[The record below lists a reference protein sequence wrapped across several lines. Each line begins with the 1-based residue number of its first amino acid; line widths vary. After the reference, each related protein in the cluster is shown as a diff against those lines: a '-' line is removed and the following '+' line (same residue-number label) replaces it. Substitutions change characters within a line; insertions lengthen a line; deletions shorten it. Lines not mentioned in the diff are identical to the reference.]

1 MEEYYKKIHEIFER
15 LDILGGVRYKL
26 KQIGMMKMCKRIYKN
41 ETSYQGDIPFYKIG
55 TLGGFAD
62 SYITREKFLEYKE
75 KYPFPKKGEI
85 LISASGTI
93 GKTFVYNGEDAY
105 YQDSNIVWLDHD
117 ESVVSNKYLEKIL
130 PYVKWK
136 SSEGST
142 IKRVYGKDFDE
153 TEIPVY
159 ANQEDIIAKINE
171 LENNIEKEKEKIIVI
186 EEKKTM
192 IIRKYLN

>member
-1 MEEYYKKIHEIFER
+1 M
-15 LDILGGVRYKL
+15 
-26 KQIGMMKMCKRIYKN
+26 
-41 ETSYQGDIPFYKIG
+41 
-55 TLGGFAD
+55 
-62 SYITREKFLEYKE
+62 
-75 KYPFPKKGEI
+75 
-85 LISASGTI
+85 
-93 GKTFVYNGEDAY
+93 
-105 YQDSNIVWLDHD
+105 
-117 ESVVSNKYLEKIL
+117 SNKYLEKIL

>member
-1 MEEYYKKIHEIFER
+1 MR
-15 LDILGGVRYKL
+15 
-26 KQIGMMKMCKRIYKN
+26 MCKRIYKN
-41 ETSYQGDIPFYKIG
+41 ETAHQGDIPFYKIG

-105 YQDSNIVWLDHD
+105 YQDSNIVWLDHN
-117 ESVVSNKYLEKIL
+117 ESIVSNKYLEKIL

-136 SSEGST
+136 SSEGTT

-159 ANQEDIIAKINE
+159 ANQEEIIDKINE
-171 LENNIEKEKEKIIVI
+171 LEINIEKEKDKIIAI
-186 EEKKTM
+186 EEKKAM
-192 IIRKYLN
+192 IIRKYIN